1 VCATTTAELLA
12 ACRDHDVRELQL
24 PPHAARALVRLMSG
38 AEPWARLIRHIR
50 VVGGPLPASVAEQVS
65 QRFPHAQVVSFYG
78 LTEGGAALCVRV
90 VGRGDHDSIGRPMP
104 GTEVHVLDDEG
115 RRLPAG
121 AVGELTIR
129 APGTSGEVY
138 FGQGR
143 ALGAGTPD
151 GWARTGDMGFV
162 DESGTIRLVGRAREL
177 IFLRAGRVSPEAVE
191 EILSRLVPDSI
202 EFAVVGLPIVDS
214 WDRIAI
220 FLAGRA
226 DSPELAAVC
235 QRLATMK
242 GPFRPQVVRVVDAIP
257 RGSLGKP
264 IRRQLAQELT
274 AET

>member
-1 VCATTTAELLA
+1 
-12 ACRDHDVRELQL
+12 
-24 PPHAARALVRLMSG
+24 
-38 AEPWARLIRHIR
+38 
-50 VVGGPLPASVAEQVS
+50 
-65 QRFPHAQVVSFYG
+65 
-78 LTEGGAALCVRV
+78 
-90 VGRGDHDSIGRPMP
+90 
-104 GTEVHVLDDEG
+104 
-115 RRLPAG
+115 
-121 AVGELTIR
+121 
-129 APGTSGEVY
+129 
-138 FGQGR
+138 
-143 ALGAGTPD
+143 
-151 GWARTGDMGFV
+151 MGFV